1 MIELMGTTIENESV
15 YRDAETVSADEFHA
29 HVAANYFDND
39 GIQADGIRVYELEWT
54 DKRMGEGSWSRHIHC
69 RLYTKRRAGSKAFKS
84 LVYEIKGAEPDTFGG
99 AAAYRLVN
107 SKSVYYKG
115 FEPVL

>member
-1 MIELMGTTIENESV
+1 MVELMGTTLENESV

-29 HVAANYFDND
+29 HEAANYFDID
-39 GIQADGIRVYELEWT
+39 GIQADGIRVYELEWR
-54 DKRMGEGSWSRHIHC
+54 DKRPGAWRRYIHC

-84 LVYEIKGAEPDTFGG
+84 LVYEIKRAEPDTFGG
-99 AAAYRLVN
+99 TAYYRLVN